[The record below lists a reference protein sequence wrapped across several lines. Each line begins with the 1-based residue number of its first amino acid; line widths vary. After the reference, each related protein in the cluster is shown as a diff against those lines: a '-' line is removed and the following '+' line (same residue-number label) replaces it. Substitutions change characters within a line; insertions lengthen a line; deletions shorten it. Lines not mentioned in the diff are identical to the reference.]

1 MTGPHDGTGV
11 SRRARMRRSTTARW
25 RQLTGAASG
34 TAVAFCLLACACTL
48 VAVAGPRASTQART
62 AALRQ
67 IASATPPIQTAVIGT
82 LDANALGSATG
93 GSVDRPQLQA
103 ATAQLRRNLARS
115 VPLGKPAS
123 DWTGLTTPF
132 ADFPDKFPAVSK
144 YPTEVELTYR
154 SNLGPNMRVVAGAL
168 PGGKPVT
175 ASARAGSTVTVQA
188 AVTTATARRLGLR
201 VGSRVPLTGTDLV
214 LKVSGIVAETDAG
227 GPFWQL
233 DPVVAAPVF
242 VQSPASSPYW
252 IGGAF
257 VAASA
262 LPALSTQFN
271 PPDIQLTWVFAM
283 DFGRLTAGQAV
294 SLAGSLPGTLA
305 TAGQLEFPGGEAAE
319 VSLSSGA
326 ASVLAQFRAQNNAV
340 ASVIDLVSVSLAV
353 VAAAVVLLGAWLMAE
368 KRRQEFAVLRARGAS
383 RRQLGLAALAG
394 SAVAAVP
401 GVAAGIAIA
410 VLLTPGGGSPLAWWL
425 AAGTLL
431 VALAGPAVITVRM
444 HRGYAEMARP
454 DDPAPRMSA
463 LRRLIAEAALA
474 LASVGGLIVLRDQ
487 GVGSHE
493 DLYASAAPIL
503 LAIPV
508 AIVALRLY
516 PLVVRLL
523 LLLASRRTGVTA
535 FLGLARAARV
545 SAAAVLPAF
554 AMVLALSLVSFAG
567 MVRGAVIRGEVAQ
580 SWQEAGADAVVSV
593 PVGLSAAEQR
603 AIAAVPGVQHTALL
617 ATMSATRGYSA
628 SALNVLITGPA
639 QYAALRASMPLGS
652 VPGRFA
658 GWHGGAAAASA
669 GPVPVLASAGAASTL
684 GTGAVTLIL
693 QNYQKVRVEVTG
705 SAPAM
710 SQVQAAGLGVAGYV
724 VLPRAALGPGAPAP
738 NAMLVGGQDLDVGAL
753 TATVARWH
761 LSGAEVTLRSQLL
774 SALERAP
781 LQHAAYTDLEFGG
794 DAAAIGCLLVLLLTL
809 MLSAG
814 SRQMTLARAATMG
827 MSTAQGR
834 WLALVESLPQ
844 IVSVLVGGLACA
856 LALAPLV
863 GPALSLSVFTGSA
876 AGVPVRIEPA
886 WLTGT
891 AIALLILAIVTL
903 TGQTV
908 TASRRTP
915 RFLRIGG

>member
-1 MTGPHDGTGV
+1 MTGRHDGTGV
-11 SRRARMRRSTTARW
+11 GRRARMRIAARW

-48 VAVAGPRASTQART
+48 AAVAGPRASTQTRT

-67 IASATPPIQTAVIGT
+67 LAAATPAIQTAVIGMS
-82 LDANALGSATG
+82 DANTLGSAAAPG
-93 GSVDRPQLQA
+93 GSVGRSQLLA
-103 ATAQLRRNLARS
+103 AQAQLRHNLARS

-123 DWTGLTTPF
+123 DWVGLTTPF
-132 ADFPDKFPAVSK
+132 AGFPDKSPAVGK
-144 YPTEVELTYR
+144 YPTLLELTYR
-154 SNLGPNMRVVAGAL
+154 SNPVPSMRVVAGAL
-168 PGGKPVT
+168 PSGKPVT
-175 ASARAGSTVTVQA
+175 ASARAGSTVTLQA
-188 AVTTATARRLGLR
+188 AVTTATARRFSLG
-201 VGSRVPLTGTDLV
+201 VGSRLPLAGTDLV
-214 LKVSGIVAETDAG
+214 LQVSGIVAVTDAS

-233 DPVVAAPVF
+233 DQVVAAPVF
-242 VQSPASSPYW
+242 VQSPGSSPYW
-252 IGGAF
+252 QGGAF

-262 LPALSTQFN
+262 LPTLSAEFN
-271 PPDIQLTWVFAM
+271 PPDIQLTWVFSMAL
-283 DFGRLTAGQAV
+283 GRLTASQAV
-294 SLAGSLPGTLA
+294 KLAGSLPGTLA
-305 TAGQLEFPGGEAAE
+305 TAGQLEYPGGEAAE

-326 ASVLAQFRAQNNAV
+326 TNVLSEFSSQNSAV
-340 ASVIDLVSVSLAV
+340 ASVMDLVSVSLAV

-368 KRRQEFAVLRARGAS
+368 KRREEFAVLRARGAS
-383 RRQLGLAALAG
+383 RRQLAIAALAG
-394 SAVAAVP
+394 SAVAALP
-401 GVAAGIAIA
+401 GIAAGIAIA

-431 VALAGPAVITVRM
+431 VALAGPAAITVRV
-444 HRGYAEMARP
+444 HRGYAAMTRP
-454 DDPAPRMSA
+454 DQPAPRMSA
-463 LRRLIAEAALA
+463 LRRLIAEAALG

-487 GVGSHE
+487 GVGRHE

-508 AIVALRLY
+508 AMVALRLY
-516 PLVVRLL
+516 PLVVRPL

-545 SAAAVLPAF
+545 SATAVLPAF

-567 MVRGAVIRGEVAQ
+567 MVRGAVIRGEVTQ

-593 PVGLSAAEQR
+593 PVGLSAAQQR

-617 ATMSATRGYSA
+617 ATMPAMRGYSG
-628 SALNVLITGPA
+628 SPLNVLIADPA

-658 GWHGGAAAASA
+658 DWHGGAAASRAR
-669 GPVPVLASAGAASTL
+669 PVPVLASAGAASLL
-684 GTGAVTLIL
+684 GPGAVTLIL
-693 QNYQKVRVEVTG
+693 QNYQHVRVQVTG

-710 SQVQAAGLGVAGYV
+710 SQVQAAGLSAAGYV
-724 VLPRAALGPGAPAP
+724 VLPRSALGPGAPAP
-738 NAMLVGGQDLDVGAL
+738 NAMLVAGYDLDTGAL

-774 SALERAP
+774 SALEQAP
-781 LQHAAYTDLEFGG
+781 LQHAAYTDLELGG

-834 WLALVESLPQ
+834 WLALIESLPQ
-844 IVSVLVGGLACA
+844 IVSVLAGGLACA

-876 AGVPVRIEPA
+876 AGVPVRIEPL

-891 AIALLILAIVTL
+891 AIALLVLAIATL

-908 TASRRTP
+908 AASRGTP